1 LLILWPLAEKG
12 RNEAVQ
18 GAIADQNVSIHG
30 AVMGRN
36 EAIQDAEMGHNDGIH
51 GAEMGYNETVRGF
64 TMGHNDDIH
73 RADMGYNEAFR
84 GSTMGHNYGIYGA
97 EMGYNER
104 GSTMGHNFYSQNA
117 GMDDND
123 AVRGTVVKYRNDG
136 QPVVSL
142 GTGEDVLARIRTSV
156 GHGENVLRRARS
168 GKLLTPRCFIH
179 LLRLWL
185 IAENAVDGVVG
196 GQPETG
202 KYLMPQLSSFCQR
215 PIQAATSGV
224 RMPGAPGMVIGTDP
238 TMSVMV
244 PVVPI
249 PGKLRD
255 FSTALKR

>member
-1 LLILWPLAEKG
+1 
-12 RNEAVQ
+12 
-18 GAIADQNVSIHG
+18 
-30 AVMGRN
+30 MGR
-36 EAIQDAEMGHNDGIH
+36 
-51 GAEMGYNETVRGF
+51 NETVRGF

-73 RADMGYNEAFR
+73 GADMGYNEAVR

-97 EMGYNER
+97 EMGYNEAVR
-104 GSTMGHNFYSQNA
+104 GSTMGHNDGIYGAEMGYNEAVRGSTMGHNDGIYGAEMGHNEAARGSTMGQNFYSQNA

-168 GKLLTPRCFIH
+168 GKLFTPRCFIH
-179 LLRLWL
+179 LLILWL

-202 KYLMPQLSSFCQR
+202 KFLMPQLSCLLLT
-215 PIQAATSGV
+215 PYTSSY
-224 RMPGAPGMVIGTDP
+224 IGRSHARCSRYGNWYGSDYACNG
-238 TMSVMV
+238 SC
-244 PVVPI
+244 
-249 PGKLRD
+249 R
-255 FSTALKR
+255 SHSR